1 MRNPIVNQQDKVSR
15 QPQKSDHLATQIN
28 LNALSATE
36 AKMAYDFFYIP
47 AMRYSLAV
55 TSINQ
60 MDFETVQ
67 QRATAAILAA
77 MGYNRHMP
85 REVVFCST
93 LYQGL
98 NLRHLYDLQGM
109 ESTRLILQEL
119 NSSSTTSK
127 LLRSIID
134 VIQMEAGIG
143 KPILEENRPLISLNG
158 DGFPAFETS
167 YTIFKPR

>member
-1 MRNPIVNQQDKVSR
+1 
-15 QPQKSDHLATQIN
+15 
-28 LNALSATE
+28 
-36 AKMAYDFFYIP
+36 MAYDFFYIP

-60 MDFETVQ
+60 LDFETVQ
-67 QRATAAILAA
+67 QQATAAILAA

-109 ESTRLILQEL
+109 EGTRLILQEL
-119 NSSSTTSK
+119 NTSTTTNK
-127 LLRSIID
+127 LLRSVID
-134 VIQMEAGIG
+134 VIQLEAGIS
-143 KPILEENRPLISLNG
+143 KPILEEN
-158 DGFPAFETS
+158 
-167 YTIFKPR
+167 